1 MANEKIYEM
10 VTNKI
15 VEQLEKGVVPWRK
28 PWVNG
33 GAVSWNTQKAY
44 RGINTMLLDAGEWA
58 TFKQIKEAGGKVK
71 KGAKSSFV
79 IFFKWI
85 EKEDKDGEVERIP
98 LLRFYNVFEINTQ
111 VEGLESK
118 RGGKGESFDNDP
130 IKACEE
136 IVKGYLNAPSYT
148 YERNGAWYRP
158 SADQVNVPPMSDFT
172 SAEEFYNTLFH
183 EMTHSTGHASRL
195 NREGV
200 TGQVNFGSQ
209 TYSKEELVAEMG
221 ASFLMGTAGI
231 EDFTLENTAS
241 YIDSWLR
248 QLKKDKTLLVRAAGL
263 AQRAA
268 DHILNIK
275 FDN

>member
-71 KGAKSSFV
+71 KGSKSSFV

-85 EKEDKDGEVERIP
+85 EKEDNDGEIERIP

-118 RGGKGESFDNDP
+118 RGGKGDSFDAFAIGGGGPAHDEEAAFLSLSYVNDTDAP
-130 IKACEE
+130 IFG
-136 IVKGYLNAPSYT
+136 VFSGYVASFASSGMAPSAVP
-148 YERNGAWYRP
+148 EPA
-158 SADQVNVPPMSDFT
+158 SA
-172 SAEEFYNTLFH
+172 AL
-183 EMTHSTGHASRL
+183 
-195 NREGV
+195 
-200 TGQVNFGSQ
+200 
-209 TYSKEELVAEMG
+209 
-221 ASFLMGTAGI
+221 LM
-231 EDFTLENTAS
+231 
-241 YIDSWLR
+241 
-248 QLKKDKTLLVRAAGL
+248 AGL
-263 AQRAA
+263 ALLGLRRRGGQSPDCASQ
-268 DHILNIK
+268 
-275 FDN
+275 